1 MAWKYNV
8 LVLANVTAASDEL
21 LAALKRRAE
30 RGQCGFTLLVPAT
43 GGGSAGREAAQKGLD
58 AAVARDGGGGPGGQ
72 GLIGDPDPVVA
83 LHEVWDPRQ
92 FDEIVI
98 STLPTGVSRWLDPR
112 PPAPGGEAHRRSA
125 SSTWSRPRRG
135 PPARTEH
142 VPEPE
147 RYGVLSPLSAITG
160 SAARAEARLQAG
172 AGAGSAASSPDSAAT
187 FSR

>member
-1 MAWKYNV
+1 MAWKFSV

-43 GGGSAGREAAQKGLD
+43 GGGSAGREAAQKGID
-58 AAVARDGGGGPGGQ
+58 AAVERMEAE
-72 GLIGDPDPVVA
+72 GLEVKSMIGDPDPVVA
-83 LHEVWDPRQ
+83 LHDVWDPRQ

-98 STLPTGVSRWLDPR
+98 STLPTGASRWLALDL
-112 PPAPGGEAHRRSA
+112 
-125 SSTWSRPRRG
+125 PRRVEKLTG
-135 PPARTEH
+135 VTVEHVVAKEARAPVRTEQ

-160 SAARAEARLQAG
+160 RRG
-172 AGAGSAASSPDSAAT
+172 TG
-187 FSR
+187 

>member
-1 MAWKYNV
+1 MAWKFNV

-58 AAVARDGGGGPGGQ
+58 DAVARMEAEGLEVKS
-72 GLIGDPDPVVA
+72 LIGDPDPVVA

-98 STLPTGVSRWLDPR
+98 STLPTGASRWLALDLPHRVEKLTGVSVEHVVAAEPR
-112 PPAPGGEAHRRSA
+112 
-125 SSTWSRPRRG
+125 
-135 PPARTEH
+135 PPARTEQ

-160 SAARAEARLQAG
+160 KRG
-172 AGAGSAASSPDSAAT
+172 AG
-187 FSR
+187 